1 MDLAGGVPDV
11 GDVFMTKHYRLD
23 GAAPRRTSRRRGARP
38 AARGLRVTRS
48 GFAAIIGRP
57 NVGKSTLLN
66 QVVGTKVS
74 ITAASPNTTRQAI
87 RGILT
92 EGDTQVIFVDTPG
105 IHRPRTTLG
114 GRLNDTARAAA
125 DGVDVILAV
134 IEAGSAIGPGD
145 RNVIETML
153 RNARG
158 RNAPLP
164 CVVVNKMDKSGR
176 ETVVAQLVAATTAVE
191 EIADRVG
198 PRATSSSAWSTFRSR
213 PRRAKE
219 RRQLIEYVRKAMPES
234 PFLFPEDE
242 VSDVP
247 EAMWVAE
254 LVREQLVRKTKQ
266 ELPHSIHTRVIEFEW
281 PHITVEILVERESQK
296 GMVIGKGGAF
306 LKDVGIAA
314 RRQLPEG
321 CFLEL
326 KSPSSP
332 AGRSATT
339 PSTGSGTDASR
350 SVAVRAS
357 VGTLGTQ

>member
-1 MDLAGGVPDV
+1 
-11 GDVFMTKHYRLD
+11 
-23 GAAPRRTSRRRGARP
+23 
-38 AARGLRVTRS
+38 VTYS

-74 ITAASPNTTRQAI
+74 ITSPSPNTTRNAI

-92 EGDTQVIFVDTPG
+92 EDGVQVIFVDTPG

-114 GRLNDTARAAA
+114 GRLNDTAKAAA
-125 DGVDVILAV
+125 DGVDVVMAV
-134 IEAGSAIGPGD
+134 IEAGASIGPGD
-145 RNVIETML
+145 RTVLTTML
-153 RNARG
+153 ESARRERG
-158 RNAPLP
+158 PRPI
-164 CVVVNKMDKSGR
+164 VVVNKIDRTSR
-176 ETVVAQLVAATTAVE
+176 ETIAGQLMAAVDAVR
-191 EIADRVG
+191 EIAEERHLEEVISRVEYFPVSAKTG
-198 PRATSSSAWSTFRSR
+198 EGTAELIRHVRA
-213 PRRAKE
+213 E
-219 RRQLIEYVRKAMPES
+219 MPES
-234 PFLFPEDE
+234 PLLFPEDE

-266 ELPHSIHTRVIEFEW
+266 ELPHSIHCRVTEFEW

-296 GMVIGKGGAF
+296 GMVIGKGGQL

-326 KSPSSP
+326 
-332 AGRSATT
+332 RV
-339 PSTGSGTDASR
+339 
-350 SVAVRAS
+350 SVEPGWQKRDDMLDRF
-357 VGTLGTQ
+357 GY

>member
-1 MDLAGGVPDV
+1 M
-11 GDVFMTKHYRLD
+11 
-23 GAAPRRTSRRRGARP
+23 
-38 AARGLRVTRS
+38 TRS

-92 EGDTQVIFVDTPG
+92 EGETQIIFVDTPG
-105 IHRPRTTLG
+105 IHRPSTTLG

-134 IEAGSAIGPGD
+134 IEAGSAIGPGRPQRD
-145 RNVIETML
+145 RDDVAQ
-153 RNARG
+153 RARSQRG
-158 RNAPLP
+158 PVP

-176 ETVVAQLVAATTAVE
+176 EAMVAQLVAATTAVE
-191 EIADRVG
+191 EIADELDLRDVAERVEYF
-198 PRATSSSAWSTFRSR
+198 PVSAQDGRR
-213 PRRAKE
+213 DRRVDRRRAKA
-219 RRQLIEYVRKAMPES
+219 AMPES

-266 ELPHSIHTRVIEFEW
+266 ELPHSIHYAGDRVRVAPHHRRDPRRTRVA
-281 PHITVEILVERESQK
+281 K
-296 GMVIGKGGAF
+296 
-306 LKDVGIAA
+306 
-314 RRQLPEG
+314 
-321 CFLEL
+321 
-326 KSPSSP
+326 
-332 AGRSATT
+332 
-339 PSTGSGTDASR
+339 
-350 SVAVRAS
+350 RAW
-357 VGTLGTQ
+357 

>member
-1 MDLAGGVPDV
+1 M
-11 GDVFMTKHYRLD
+11 
-23 GAAPRRTSRRRGARP
+23 
-38 AARGLRVTRS
+38 TRS
-48 GFAAIIGRP
+48 GFAAILGRP

-92 EGDTQVIFVDTPG
+92 EDGVQVIFVDTPG
-105 IHRPRTTLG
+105 IHRPKTSLG
-114 GRLNDTARAAA
+114 GRLNERAKAAA

-134 IEAGSAIGPGD
+134 IEASAAIGPGD
-145 RNVIETML
+145 RLVIATML
-153 RNARG
+153 MNARSLRG
-158 RNAPLP
+158 PQP
-164 CVVVNKMDKSGR
+164 CLVVNKMDRTGKEG
-176 ETVVAQLVAATTAVE
+176 VAVQLVAATEAVAEVAE
-191 EIADRVG
+191 ELALGEAASRVEYFPVSAKTG
-198 PRATSSSAWSTFRSR
+198 EGTRA
-213 PRRAKE
+213 
-219 RRQLIEYVRKAMPES
+219 LVDYVKGLMPES

-266 ELPHSIHTRVIEFEW
+266 ELPHSIHCRVTEFVW

-296 GMVIGKGGAF
+296 GMVIGKGGAL

-326 KSPSSP
+326 KV
-332 AGRSATT
+332 
-339 PSTGSGTDASR
+339 
-350 SVAVRAS
+350 SVEPGWQKRDDILDR
-357 VGTLGTQ
+357 LGY